1 MTDRFDRSEL
11 EIYGRTLVLMA
22 AADVA
27 GVSPDE
33 RGTITRMFVEIG
45 LDEVGAERAWSA
57 PRDEAAVA
65 TALKNLRD
73 GSLRRALLKDLLLVA
88 HADGTY
94 CDRERALIGR
104 LRPVLG
110 LDEAFERRL
119 EDWVRRGLEWQSE
132 GLALCTEGGGAL

>member
-33 RGTITRMFVEIG
+33 RGTITRMFAEIG
-45 LDEVGAERAWSA
+45 LDEGGAERAWSA
-57 PRDEAAVA
+57 PHDEDAVA
-65 TALKNLRD
+65 TALKDLRD

-104 LRPVLG
+104 LRPALG
-110 LDEAFERRL
+110 LDKVFERRL

-132 GLALCTEGGGAL
+132 GLELCTEGGGA